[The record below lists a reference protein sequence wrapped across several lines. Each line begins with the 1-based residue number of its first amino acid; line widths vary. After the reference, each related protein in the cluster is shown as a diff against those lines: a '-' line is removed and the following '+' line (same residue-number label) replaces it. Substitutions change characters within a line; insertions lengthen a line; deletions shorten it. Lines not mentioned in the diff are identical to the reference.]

1 MIMFLTNINS
11 SDQARFPHFVDTNPD
26 GSQVTT
32 TIITTINITTIIT
45 TTITTTIITL
55 CGHQP

>member
-32 TIITTINITTIIT
+32 TIITSIIITTIIKIITTIIT
-45 TTITTTIITL
+45 F
-55 CGHQP
+55 CGYQP

>member
-1 MIMFLTNINS
+1 MIQITMIMFLTNINS

-32 TIITTINITTIIT
+32 TIITTIITII
-45 TTITTTIITL
+45 ITTIITL
-55 CGHQP
+55 CGHEP

>member
-1 MIMFLTNINS
+1 MITNINS

-32 TIITTINITTIIT
+32 TIITTIIKII
-45 TTITTTIITL
+45 TTIITL
-55 CGHQP
+55 CEHQP

>member
-1 MIMFLTNINS
+1 MIQITMIMFLTNINS

-32 TIITTINITTIIT
+32 TIIKII
-45 TTITTTIITL
+45 TTIITL